1 MKSSFLVSI
10 ICSFFLIVNFSNASQ
25 FNYGTEFAA
34 KSPNAHKALINALE
48 KSGDRIFG
56 VGVHGI
62 IVYSDDEGETWTQA
76 EEVPFTKTLT
86 DISCPSQNKCWA
98 TGHDSTILHSFDG
111 GETWQIQYQDI
122 EFDAPLLSIHMYD
135 DYEGVAIGAFAL
147 SLRTANGG
155 ISWDYLFIDDDD
167 FQPHLNYTY
176 GDNQGWRKS
185 AQDEGFA
192 VGELG
197 KYYVTDD
204 RGLNW
209 LAIET
214 GYFGSYWS
222 GIKVDEG
229 QSLLLGMSGNIT
241 LATLYELNDPLPPE
255 KSTAI
260 ACYESGYYRGDCKIY
275 AFDDLYIGT
284 KNSLTN
290 ANLLD
295 DGRIALSGNGGV
307 VTVIDMIREKKI
319 KTCVRSDRLSNTSII
334 PLGIDT
340 FLIAGESGMRKHSME
355 ECYQN
360 YVSEEST
367 SQDAFYE
374 ISIN

>member
-1 MKSSFLVSI
+1 MKLKSLVYLLSFLLCSNI
-10 ICSFFLIVNFSNASQ
+10 ILASQ
-25 FNYGTEFAA
+25 FNFGSEFAA

-62 IVYSDDEGETWTQA
+62 IVYSDDEGDTWTQA
-76 EEVPFTKTLT
+76 DKVPFTKTLT

-98 TGHDSTILHSFDG
+98 TGHDATILHSFDG
-111 GETWQIQYQDI
+111 GKTWEIQYQDI
-122 EFDAPLLSIHMYD
+122 DFDAPLLSIHMYD
-135 DYEGVAIGAFAL
+135 DYEGVALGAFAL

-155 ISWDYLFIDDDD
+155 ISWDYLFIDDDE

-185 AQDEGFA
+185 AQNEGYA

-197 KYYVTDD
+197 KYYITDD

-214 GYFGSYWS
+214 GYVGSYWS
-222 GIKVDEG
+222 GIKVDQG

-241 LATLYELNDPLPPE
+241 LATLYGLNDQVPPD
-255 KSTAI
+255 KITSI
-260 ACYESGYYRGDCKIY
+260 ACYESGYYRGDCKVY
-275 AFDDLYIGT
+275 AFDEIFIGT

-290 ANLLD
+290 ADLLD
-295 DGRIALSGNGGV
+295 DGRIVLSGNGGV
-307 VTVIDMIREKKI
+307 ISVVDMIREKKI
-319 KTCVRSDRLSNTSII
+319 ITCVRSDRLSNTSVV
-334 PLGIDT
+334 PLGIDE
-340 FLIAGESGMRKHSME
+340 FLIAGESGVRKHSME

-360 YVSEEST
+360 FVSEDST

-374 ISIN
+374 VSIN

>member
-1 MKSSFLVSI
+1 MKTK
-10 ICSFFLIVNFSNASQ
+10 FLIIIFNLFLLTNLSFSSQ

-62 IVYSDDEGETWTQA
+62 IIYSDDEGETWTQA
-76 EEVPFTKTLT
+76 EEVPFKKTLT
-86 DISCPSQNKCWA
+86 DISCPTRNKCWA
-98 TGHDSTILHSFDG
+98 TGHDATILHSYDA
-111 GETWQIQYQDI
+111 GETWQIQYQDA

-155 ISWDYLFIDDDD
+155 ISWDYLFIDDDE

-176 GDNQGWRKS
+176 GDNQAWRKS
-185 AQDEGFA
+185 AQNEGYA

-214 GYFGSYWS
+214 GYIGSYWS

-241 LATLYELNDPLPPE
+241 IATLYELNDPVPPD
-255 KSTAI
+255 KATAI
-260 ACYESGYYRGDCKIY
+260 ACYESGYYRGDCKVY
-275 AFDDLYIGT
+275 AFEDLFIGT

-290 ANLLD
+290 ADLLD
-295 DGRIALSGNGGV
+295 DGRIVLSGNGGV
-307 VTVIDMIREKKI
+307 ISIIDMVREKNI
-319 KTCVRSDRLSNTSII
+319 KTCVRSDRLSNTSVI
-334 PLGIDT
+334 PLSIDT
-340 FLIAGESGMRKHSME
+340 FLIAGEQGMRKHSMK

-360 YVSEEST
+360 FVSEDST

>member
-1 MKSSFLVSI
+1 MRTNFLLAFILSL
-10 ICSFFLIVNFSNASQ
+10 FLGSNLSASQ
-25 FNYGTEFAA
+25 FNYGSEFAA
-34 KSPNAHKALINALE
+34 ISPNAHKALINALE

-62 IVYSDDEGETWTQA
+62 IVYSDDKGDTWNQA
-76 EEVPFTKTLT
+76 TEVPFTKTLT

-98 TGHDSTILHSFDG
+98 TGHDATILHSFNG
-111 GETWQIQYQDI
+111 GETWEVQYQDA

-135 DYEGVAIGAFAL
+135 DYEGVALGAFAL
-147 SLRTANGG
+147 SLRTSNGG
-155 ISWDYLFIDDDD
+155 ITWDYLFIDDDE

-185 AQDEGFA
+185 AKDEGYA

-214 GYFGSYWS
+214 GYIGSYWS

-241 LATLYELNDPLPPE
+241 LATLYELNDPVPPD
-255 KSTAI
+255 KATAI
-260 ACYESGYYRGDCKIY
+260 ACYESGYYRGDCKVY
-275 AFDDLYIGT
+275 AFDDLFIGT
-284 KNSLTN
+284 KNSLTS

-295 DGRIALSGNGGV
+295 DGRIVLSGNGGV
-307 VTVIDMIREKKI
+307 ITIIDMIREKNI
-319 KTCVRSDRLSNTSII
+319 KTCVRSDRLSNTSVI
-334 PLGIDT
+334 PLGSDD
-340 FLIAGESGMRKHSME
+340 FLLAGENGIRKHSMQ

-360 YVSEEST
+360 FVSEEST

>member
-1 MKSSFLVSI
+1 MRTNFLLAFILSL
-10 ICSFFLIVNFSNASQ
+10 FLGSNLLASQ
-25 FNYGTEFAA
+25 FNYSSEFAA
-34 KSPNAHKALINALE
+34 ISPNAHKALINALE

-62 IVYSDDEGETWTQA
+62 IVYSDDKGDTWKQA
-76 EEVPFTKTLT
+76 TEVPFTKTLT
-86 DISCPSQNKCWA
+86 DISCPSQNNCWA
-98 TGHDSTILHSFDG
+98 TGHDATILHSFDG
-111 GETWQIQYQDI
+111 GETWKVQYQDT

-135 DYEGVAIGAFAL
+135 DNEGVALGAFAL
-147 SLRTANGG
+147 SLRTSNGG
-155 ISWDYLFIDDDD
+155 TTWDYLFIDDDE

-185 AQDEGFA
+185 AKDEGYA

-214 GYFGSYWS
+214 GYIGSYWS

-241 LATLYELNDPLPPE
+241 LATLYELNDPVPPD
-255 KSTAI
+255 KATAI
-260 ACYESGYYRGDCKIY
+260 ACYESGYYRGDCKVY
-275 AFDDLYIGT
+275 AFDDLFIGT
-284 KNSLTN
+284 KNSLTS

-295 DGRIALSGNGGV
+295 DGRIVLSGNGGV
-307 VTVIDMIREKKI
+307 ITVIDMIREKNI
-319 KTCVRSDRLSNTSII
+319 KTCVRSDRLSNTSVI
-334 PLGIDT
+334 PLGSDD
-340 FLIAGESGMRKHSME
+340 FLLAGENGMRKHSMQ

-360 YVSEEST
+360 FVSEEST

>member
-1 MKSSFLVSI
+1 MMKLRIFTTLFCCLFL
-10 ICSFFLIVNFSNASQ
+10 FKNAFATQ
-25 FNYGTEFAA
+25 FNYGTELAA
-34 KSPNAHKALINALE
+34 QSPNAHKTLINALE
-48 KSGDRIFG
+48 KTGDRIFG

-76 EEVPFTKTLT
+76 ETVPFTKTLT

-98 TGHDSTILHSFDG
+98 VGHDATILHSFDG
-111 GETWQIQYQDI
+111 GKSWEIQYQDVD
-122 EFDAPLLSIHMYD
+122 FDAPFLSIHMYD

-147 SLRTANGG
+147 SLRTSNGG
-155 ISWDYLFIDDDD
+155 ISWDYLFIDDDE

-185 AQDEGFA
+185 AQDEGYA

-209 LAIET
+209 LSIET
-214 GYFGSYWS
+214 GYIGSYWS

-241 LATLYELNDPLPPE
+241 LATLYDLNDTVPPGKE
-255 KSTAI
+255 TAV
-260 ACYESGYYRGDCKIY
+260 ACYESGYYRGDCKVY
-275 AFDDLYIGT
+275 AFDNLYIGT

-295 DGRIALSGNGGV
+295 DGRIVLSGNGGV
-307 VTVIDMIREKKI
+307 ISVIDMIREKNI
-319 KTCVRSDRLSNTSII
+319 KTCVRSDRLSNTSVI
-334 PLGIDT
+334 PIGSDE
-340 FLIAGESGMRKHSME
+340 FLIAGENGMRKHSMK

-360 YVSEEST
+360 FVSESST

>member
-1 MKSSFLVSI
+1 MKNKFI
-10 ICSFFLIVNFSNASQ
+10 IIIVNLLFLTNLSFSSQ
-25 FNYGTEFAA
+25 FNFGTEFAA

-76 EEVPFTKTLT
+76 DEVPFTKTLT
-86 DISCPSQNKCWA
+86 DISCPTQNKCWA
-98 TGHDSTILHSFDG
+98 TGHDATILHSFDA
-111 GETWQIQYQDI
+111 GETWQIQYQDP
-122 EFDAPLLSIHMYD
+122 EFDAPFLSIHMYD

-155 ISWDYLFIDDDD
+155 ISWDYLFIDDDE

-176 GDNQGWRKS
+176 GDNQAWRKS
-185 AQDEGFA
+185 AQNEGYA

-241 LATLYELNDPLPPE
+241 LATLYELNDPVPPE
-255 KSTAI
+255 KETAI
-260 ACYESGYYRGDCKIY
+260 ACYESGYYRGDCKVY
-275 AFDDLYIGT
+275 AFDDLFIGT

-295 DGRIALSGNGGV
+295 DGRIVLSGNGGV
-307 VTVIDMIREKKI
+307 ISVSDMVREKNI
-319 KTCVRSDRLSNTSII
+319 KTCVRSDRLSNTSVI
-334 PLGIDT
+334 PLSIDT
-340 FLIAGESGMRKHSME
+340 FLIAGESGMRKHSMQ

-360 YVSEEST
+360 FVSEDST
-367 SQDAFYE
+367 SQDTFYE

>member
-1 MKSSFLVSI
+1 MRLKYLFSL
-10 ICSFFLIVNFSNASQ
+10 ICVFIFTNYLSASQ
-25 FNYGTEFAA
+25 FNLGTGFAA
-34 KSPNAHKALINALE
+34 KSPNAQNTLINALE
-48 KSGDRIFG
+48 KAGDRIFG

-62 IVYSDDEGETWTQA
+62 IIYSDDDGESWTQA
-76 EEVPFTKTLT
+76 DEVPFTKTLT

-98 TGHDSTILHSFDG
+98 TGHDATILHSSDG
-111 GETWQIQYQDI
+111 GKTWQIQYQDF

-135 DYEGVAIGAFAL
+135 DNEGVAIGAFAL
-147 SLRTANGG
+147 SLRTSNGG
-155 ISWDYLFIDDDD
+155 NSWDYLFIDDDE

-185 AQDEGFA
+185 AQDEGYA

-214 GYFGSYWS
+214 GYMGSYWS

-241 LATLYELNDPLPPE
+241 LATLYELNDSIPNDKE
-255 KSTAI
+255 TAI
-260 ACYESGYYRGDCKIY
+260 ACYESGYYRGDCKVY
-275 AFDDLYIGT
+275 AFDDLFIGT

-295 DGRIALSGNGGV
+295 DGRIVLSGNGGV
-307 VTVIDMIREKKI
+307 ISIIDMVREKNI
-319 KTCVRSDRLSNTSII
+319 RTCVRSDRLSNTSVL

-340 FLIAGESGMRKHSME
+340 FLLAGESGLRKHSMK

-360 YVSEEST
+360 YVSEDST
-367 SQDAFYE
+367 SQDTFYE

>member
-1 MKSSFLVSI
+1 MRINFLLPLVLYL
-10 ICSFFLIVNFSNASQ
+10 FLGSNLYASQ
-25 FNYGTEFAA
+25 FNYGSEFAA
-34 KSPNAHKALINALE
+34 ISANAHKALINALE

-62 IVYSDDEGETWTQA
+62 IVFSDDEGETWKQA
-76 EEVPFTKTLT
+76 KEVPFTKTLT

-98 TGHDSTILHSFDG
+98 TGHDATILHSYDG
-111 GETWQIQYQDI
+111 GETWQIQYQDVD
-122 EFDAPLLSIHMYD
+122 FDAPLLSVHMYD
-135 DYEGVAIGAFAL
+135 DYEGVALGAFAL
-147 SLRTANGG
+147 SLRTSNGG
-155 ISWDYLFIDDDD
+155 ISWDYLFIDDDE

-185 AQDEGFA
+185 AKDEGYA

-214 GYFGSYWS
+214 GYIGSYWS

-241 LATLYELNDPLPPE
+241 LATLYELNDSVPPN
-255 KSTAI
+255 KATAI
-260 ACYESGYYRGDCKIY
+260 ACYESGFYRGDCKVY
-275 AFDDLYIGT
+275 AFEDLFIGT

-295 DGRIALSGNGGV
+295 DGRIVLSGNGGV
-307 VTVIDMIREKKI
+307 ISVIDMIREKNI
-319 KTCVRSDRLSNTSII
+319 KTCVRSDRLSNTSVI
-334 PLGIDT
+334 PLGSDS
-340 FLIAGESGMRKHSME
+340 FLIAGENGMRKHSME
-355 ECYQN
+355 ECHN
-360 YVSEEST
+360 NFVSDGST

>member
-1 MKSSFLVSI
+1 MRTKFIIIILNLLLLTNLSFS
-10 ICSFFLIVNFSNASQ
+10 SQ
-25 FNYGTEFAA
+25 FNFGTEFAA

-62 IVYSDDEGETWTQA
+62 IVYSDDAGETWTQA
-76 EEVPFTKTLT
+76 DKVPFTKTLT
-86 DISCPSQNKCWA
+86 DISCPTQNKCWA
-98 TGHDSTILHSFDG
+98 TGHDATILHSYDAG
-111 GETWQIQYQDI
+111 KTWQIQYQDA
-122 EFDAPLLSIHMYD
+122 EFDAPFLSIHMYD

-155 ISWDYLFIDDDD
+155 ISWDYLFIDDDE

-176 GDNQGWRKS
+176 GDNQAWRKS
-185 AQDEGFA
+185 AQNEGYA

-214 GYFGSYWS
+214 GYIGSYWS
-222 GIKVDEG
+222 GIKVDDG

-241 LATLYELNDPLPPE
+241 LATLYDLNDTIPPGKE
-255 KSTAI
+255 TAV
-260 ACYESGYYRGDCKIY
+260 ACYESGYYRGDCKVY
-275 AFDDLYIGT
+275 AFDNLNIGT

-295 DGRIALSGNGGV
+295 DGRIVLSGNGGV
-307 VTVIDMIREKKI
+307 ISIVDMIREKNI

-334 PLGIDT
+334 PIGSDE
-340 FLIAGESGMRKHSME
+340 FLIAGENGMRKHSMNQ
-355 ECYQN
+355 CYQN
-360 YVSEEST
+360 FVSEDST

>member
-1 MKSSFLVSI
+1 MRTNFLLAFILSL
-10 ICSFFLIVNFSNASQ
+10 FLGSNLSASQ
-25 FNYGTEFAA
+25 FNYGSEFAA
-34 KSPNAHKALINALE
+34 ISPNAHKALINALE

-62 IVYSDDEGETWTQA
+62 IVYSDDKGDTWNQA
-76 EEVPFTKTLT
+76 TEVPFTKTLT

-98 TGHDSTILHSFDG
+98 TGHDATILHSFNG
-111 GETWQIQYQDI
+111 GETWEVQYQDA

-135 DYEGVAIGAFAL
+135 DYEGVALGAFAL
-147 SLRTANGG
+147 SLRTSNGG
-155 ISWDYLFIDDDD
+155 ITWDYLFIDDDE

-185 AQDEGFA
+185 AKDEGYA

-214 GYFGSYWS
+214 GYIGSYWS

-241 LATLYELNDPLPPE
+241 LATLYELNDPVPPN
-255 KSTAI
+255 KATAI
-260 ACYESGYYRGDCKIY
+260 ACYESGYYRGDCKVY
-275 AFDDLYIGT
+275 AFDDLFIGT
-284 KNSLTN
+284 KNSLTS

-295 DGRIALSGNGGV
+295 DGRIVLSGNGGV
-307 VTVIDMIREKKI
+307 ITIIDMIREKNI
-319 KTCVRSDRLSNTSII
+319 KTCVRSDRLSNTSVI
-334 PLGIDT
+334 PLGSDD
-340 FLIAGESGMRKHSME
+340 FLLAGENGMRKHSMQ

>member
-1 MKSSFLVSI
+1 MRTKFI
-10 ICSFFLIVNFSNASQ
+10 IIILNLLLLTNLSYSSQ
-25 FNYGTEFAA
+25 FNFGTGFAA

-76 EEVPFTKTLT
+76 DEVPFTKTLT
-86 DISCPSQNKCWA
+86 DISCPTQNKCWA
-98 TGHDSTILHSFDG
+98 TGHDATILHSFDSG
-111 GETWQIQYQDI
+111 KTWQIQYQDP
-122 EFDAPLLSIHMYD
+122 EFDAPFLSIHMYD

-155 ISWDYLFIDDDD
+155 ISWDYLFIDDDE

-176 GDNQGWRKS
+176 GDNQAWRKS
-185 AQDEGFA
+185 AQNEGYA

-241 LATLYELNDPLPPE
+241 LATLYELNDPVPPE
-255 KSTAI
+255 KETAI
-260 ACYESGYYRGDCKIY
+260 ACYESGYYRGDCKVY
-275 AFDDLYIGT
+275 AFDDLFIGT

-295 DGRIALSGNGGV
+295 DGRIVLSGNGGV
-307 VTVIDMIREKKI
+307 ISVIDMVREKNI
-319 KTCVRSDRLSNTSII
+319 KTCVRSDRLSNTSVI
-334 PLGIDT
+334 PLSIDT
-340 FLIAGESGMRKHSME
+340 FLIAGESGVRKHSMQ

-360 YVSEEST
+360 FVSEDST
-367 SQDAFYE
+367 SQDTFYE

>member
-1 MKSSFLVSI
+1 MRTNFLLAFILSL
-10 ICSFFLIVNFSNASQ
+10 FLGSNLSASQ
-25 FNYGTEFAA
+25 FNYGSEFAA
-34 KSPNAHKALINALE
+34 ISPNAHKALINALE

-62 IVYSDDEGETWTQA
+62 IVYSDDKGDTWNQA
-76 EEVPFTKTLT
+76 TEVPFTKTLT

-98 TGHDSTILHSFDG
+98 TGHDATILHSFNG
-111 GETWQIQYQDI
+111 GETWEVQYQDA

-135 DYEGVAIGAFAL
+135 DYEGVALGAFAL
-147 SLRTANGG
+147 SLRTSNGG
-155 ISWDYLFIDDDD
+155 ITWDYLFIDDDE

-185 AQDEGFA
+185 AKDEGYA

-214 GYFGSYWS
+214 GYIGSYWS

-241 LATLYELNDPLPPE
+241 LATLYELNDPVPPD
-255 KSTAI
+255 KATAI
-260 ACYESGYYRGDCKIY
+260 ACYESGYYRGDCKVY
-275 AFDDLYIGT
+275 AFDDLFIGT
-284 KNSLTN
+284 KNSLTS

-295 DGRIALSGNGGV
+295 DGRIVLSGNGGV
-307 VTVIDMIREKKI
+307 ITIIDMIREKNI
-319 KTCVRSDRLSNTSII
+319 KTCVRSDRLSNTSVI
-334 PLGIDT
+334 PLGSDD
-340 FLIAGESGMRKHSME
+340 FLLAGENGMRKHSMQ

>member
-1 MKSSFLVSI
+1 MKLKILVYLLGFALCCNI
-10 ICSFFLIVNFSNASQ
+10 LLASQ
-25 FNYGTEFAA
+25 FNYGSGFAA

-76 EEVPFTKTLT
+76 EMVPFTKTLT

-98 TGHDSTILHSFDG
+98 TGHDATILHSFDG
-111 GETWQIQYQDI
+111 GQTWEIQYQDI
-122 EFDAPLLSIHMYD
+122 DFDAPLLSIHMYD

-155 ISWDYLFIDDDD
+155 ISWDYLFIDDDE

-185 AQDEGFA
+185 ARDEGYA

-214 GYFGSYWS
+214 GYMGSYWS

-229 QSLLLGMSGNIT
+229 QSLLLGMSGNVT
-241 LATLYELNDPLPPE
+241 LATLYGLNDQIPPD
-255 KSTAI
+255 KITSI
-260 ACYESGYYRGDCKIY
+260 ACYESGYYRGDCKVY
-275 AFDDLYIGT
+275 AFDDIFIGT

-290 ANLLD
+290 ADLLD
-295 DGRIALSGNGGV
+295 DGRIVLSGNGGV
-307 VTVIDMIREKKI
+307 ISVVDMIREKNI
-319 KTCVRSDRLSNTSII
+319 KTCVRSDRLSNTSVI
-334 PLGIDT
+334 PLGIDE
-340 FLIAGESGMRKHSME
+340 FLIAGESGVRKHSMK
-355 ECYQN
+355 ECYEN
-360 YVSEEST
+360 YVSENST

-374 ISIN
+374 VSIN